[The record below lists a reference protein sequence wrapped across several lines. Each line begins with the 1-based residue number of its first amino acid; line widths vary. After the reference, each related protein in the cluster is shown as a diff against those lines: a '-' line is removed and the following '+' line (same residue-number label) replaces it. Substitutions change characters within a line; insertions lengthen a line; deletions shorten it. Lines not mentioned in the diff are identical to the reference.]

1 MSKESEIRIRI
12 QLDDDQ
18 LPEQITWQASDST
31 AAEPQVS
38 KAFLISLWDP
48 AYKETLRIDLW
59 TKDMQLEEMNVFFFQ
74 TLVTMADTYLKAN
87 NDEKLAAEI
96 RDFALRFGEKTSV
109 IKKSKQHRIFLHRLS
124 FHL

>member
-59 TKDMQLEEMNVFFFQ
+59 TR
-74 TLVTMADTYLKAN
+74 
-87 NDEKLAAEI
+87 I
-96 RDFALRFGEKTSV
+96 CSW
-109 IKKSKQHRIFLHRLS
+109 KK
-124 FHL
+124 